1 MKPAPFAYFA
11 PSDLDEALAILAER
25 AGSARVLAGG
35 QSLIPLMNFRSAT
48 PPALVDIG
56 RIPGLDAI
64 EYEDGAIRIG
74 AMVRQRS
81 AEYAPKIAEHLP
93 LLREAIGW
101 IGTLPVR
108 SRGTICG
115 SLAHAD
121 PAGELPMVMKVL
133 GGEILTRSASAS
145 RVIAADE
152 FFRDRHQTSLAAG
165 EIIVAVRI
173 PCMRSGAGYAF
184 EEFAPRY
191 ATPAIA
197 AVAAVIEREGPACS
211 RARIAAAGVGPVPV
225 RLVAA
230 EKLIEEAGLSDDVI
244 ERAAEIAC
252 AEIAPV
258 SDLHASADFRR
269 HITGVLF
276 NRALRTAR

>member
-1 MKPAPFAYFA
+1 VKPAPFAYFA

-25 AGSARVLAGG
+25 SGTARVLAGG
-35 QSLIPLMNFRSAT
+35 QSLIPLMNFRSVT

-56 RIPGLDAI
+56 RIPGLDTI
-64 EYEDGAIRIG
+64 EHEDGAIRIG

-81 AEYAPKIAEHLP
+81 AEYAPMIAEHLP
-93 LLREAIGW
+93 LLRDAIGW

-121 PAGELPMVMKVL
+121 PAGELPMVMKAL
-133 GGEILTRSASAS
+133 GGEILARSATAS
-145 RVIAADE
+145 RVIAADD
-152 FFRDRHQTSLAAG
+152 FFSGRYQTALAAD

-173 PCMRSGAGYAF
+173 PCMRGVGYAF
-184 EEFAPRY
+184 QEFTQRH

-197 AVAAVIEREGPACS
+197 AVAAVIERQGETCS
-211 RARIAAAGVGPVPV
+211 RARIAAAGVGPAPV
-225 RLVAA
+225 RLFAA
-230 EKLIEEAGLSDDVI
+230 EKLIEQGGLNDEVI

-269 HITGVLF
+269 HIMGVLF